1 MSRKRSSAIA
11 RIRDIANSLIAEIDN
26 AEKEH
31 DLLEIAGERFKEIE
45 PALNK
50 LNAALNPAP
59 GGELIPP
66 AAEPVK
72 PPVDPPVI
80 RERHPRKK
88 KDVQPD
94 LQPTE

>member
-11 RIRDIANSLIAEIDN
+11 RIRDIADSLISEIDN

-31 DLLEIAGERFKEIE
+31 DALEVAGERFKEIE

-59 GGELIPP
+59 GTGELIPP
-66 AAEPVK
+66 ATEPVK

-80 RERHPRKK
+80 RERHPRKR
-88 KDVQPD
+88 KDEPD
-94 LQPTE
+94 QQPTE